1 MDLKWRSTMP
11 FADVNGVQMYYEVRG
26 TGDPLVVIPG
36 GLMTSAMMGPLV
48 SALASSRQ
56 VIAIEPQAH
65 GHTADVDRRLTY
77 EQLADDTAAL
87 IAQLGLGRID
97 VFGFSLGGEIALQTA
112 IRHPDAVH
120 KLVVVSGRFRSDGEY
135 PEVRAFEQA
144 FAPDMPALAQIREA
158 YLAAS
163 PSPDGWASLV
173 AKMRQI
179 LAEEFDWSAQV
190 EAITA

>member
-56 VIAIEPQAH
+56 VITIEPQAH
-65 GHTADVDRRLTY
+65 GHTVDVDRPLGY
-77 EQLADDTAAL
+77 EQLADDSAAL
-87 IAQLGLGRID
+87 IAQLGLGRTD
-97 VFGFSLGGEIALQTA
+97 LLGFSLGAEIALLTA
-112 IRHPDAVH
+112 IQHPEAVR

-135 PEVRAFEQA
+135 PEIRSFEQA
-144 FAPDMPALAQIREA
+144 FAPAYPALAQIRDT

-163 PSPDGWASLV
+163 P
-173 AKMRQI
+173 
-179 LAEEFDWSAQV
+179 
-190 EAITA
+190 